1 MMVLI
6 LRACY
11 KSVVTV
17 QSSQPVS
24 TSGPG
29 LLPSAIMFRCSAT
42 HLGTGC
48 SVHFLCV
55 SQASGRSHVGIISSL
70 LIQKEKK
77 PPRIEL
83 SPSAMS
89 FRAA

>member
-1 MMVLI
+1 MMILI

-11 KSVVTV
+11 KSVVFMV

-42 HLGTGC
+42 HLGIGC
-48 SVHFLCV
+48 SVYFLCV
-55 SQASGRSHVGIISSL
+55 SQEADR
-70 LIQKEKK
+70 
-77 PPRIEL
+77 
-83 SPSAMS
+83 AMWGS
-89 FRAA
+89 FLAY

>member
-11 KSVVTV
+11 KSVVFTV
-17 QSSQPVS
+17 QSGQPIS

-29 LLPSAIMFRCSAT
+29 LLPSAIMFRCSAM

-55 SQASGRSHVGIISSL
+55 SQEADGATWG
-70 LIQKEKK
+70 
-77 PPRIEL
+77 
-83 SPSAMS
+83 S
-89 FRAA
+89 FLAY